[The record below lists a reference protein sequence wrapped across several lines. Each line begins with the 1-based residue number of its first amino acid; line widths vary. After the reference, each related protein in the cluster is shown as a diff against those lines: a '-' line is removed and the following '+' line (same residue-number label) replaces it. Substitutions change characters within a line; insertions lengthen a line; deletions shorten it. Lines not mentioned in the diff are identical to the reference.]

1 MKIKKKRE
9 IQSKKK
15 KKGKYGMDGYE
26 SETTSLRIRKA
37 QTNYLGFHKEIFYSF
52 FFGSVKKI
60 KEWPSHYIP
69 MQIEPLTKAFHF
81 V

>member
-1 MKIKKKRE
+1 MKIKKKRK

-37 QTNYLGFHKEIFYSF
+37 QTNYLGFHKEIFYSIF
-52 FFGSVKKI
+52 SLAQSEKI
-60 KEWPSHYIP
+60 KEWLSY
-69 MQIEPLTKAFHF
+69 
-81 V
+81 